1 MRGQLSV
8 EMLVILVIILS
19 LAALVASVLLKSA
32 NKAADKVEQ
41 KTDSVLNTS
50 DRNYAAGAPGDYCT
64 SDSDC
69 RSGSCSTYS
78 GKCL

>member
-1 MRGQLSV
+1 MRAQLSV

-41 KTDSVLNTS
+41 KTESVLNVS
-50 DRNYAAGAPGDYCT
+50 DKPYSAGAAGDYCAA
-64 SDSDC
+64 DSDC
-69 RSGSCSTYS
+69 RSSSCNTYS
-78 GKCL
+78 SKCL

>member
-1 MRGQLSV
+1 LRGQLSV

-41 KTDSVLNTS
+41 KTESVLNAS
-50 DRNYAAGAPGDYCT
+50 DKPYAAGAAGDYCAT
-64 SDSDC
+64 DSDC
-69 RSGSCSTYS
+69 RSGSCNTYS
-78 GKCL
+78 SKCL